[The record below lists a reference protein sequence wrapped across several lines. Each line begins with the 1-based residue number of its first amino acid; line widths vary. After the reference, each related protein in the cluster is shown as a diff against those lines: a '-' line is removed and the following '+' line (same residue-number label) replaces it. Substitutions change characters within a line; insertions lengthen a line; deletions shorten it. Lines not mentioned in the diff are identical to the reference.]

1 MIYIN
6 KDTEGYYFE
15 SDEYLER
22 GLTYTDF
29 LNGKNI
35 RLSDDQVVYHNDFP
49 DASIKELMD
58 VYKYENGNITW
69 FTQKAPVTLESV
81 KQKKLGQLNAYDN
94 SDAVNS
100 FTIGDE
106 SMWLTPQQR
115 QQVSMQIQANEDLGR
130 EEMTKWFNGKQ
141 FTFTLFKWRQM
152 LSSLEVYAGDALN
165 ATEMHKANINNLNTI
180 EDIQNYDYTVGYPEK
195 LVFAV

>member
-6 KDTEGYYFE
+6 KDIEGYYFE
-15 SDEYLER
+15 SEEYLER

-81 KQKKLGQLNAYDN
+81 KQKKLGQLSAYDN

>member
-15 SDEYLER
+15 SEEYLER

-81 KQKKLGQLNAYDN
+81 KQKKLGQLSAYDN
-94 SDAVNS
+94 SDAINS

>member
-6 KDTEGYYFE
+6 KDIEGYYFE
-15 SDEYLER
+15 SEEYLER

>member
-6 KDTEGYYFE
+6 KDIEGYYFE
-15 SDEYLER
+15 SEEYLER

-81 KQKKLGQLNAYDN
+81 KQKKLGQLSAYDN

-152 LSSLEVYAGDALN
+152 LSALEVYAGDALN

>member
-6 KDTEGYYFE
+6 KDIEGYYFE
-15 SDEYLER
+15 SEEYLER

-81 KQKKLGQLNAYDN
+81 KQKKLGQLSAYDN
-94 SDAVNS
+94 SDAINS